1 MDLIPNSGMA
11 VINDIG
17 TLDNIHPKNKAPVG
31 ERLARWALHETYG
44 KKELVHSGPIVKEVT
59 RARGQLRVTFGS
71 IGSGLASRD
80 GQPLT
85 WFEVAGA
92 DQVYAAAKATMD
104 GDSVIVSAP
113 GIAQPQWVRFA
124 WHETAEPNLMNVEG
138 LPANSFVVKA
148 K

>member
-1 MDLIPNSGMA
+1 M
-11 VINDIG
+11 
-17 TLDNIHPKNKAPVG
+17 G
-31 ERLARWALHETYG
+31 ERLARWALHGTYG
-44 KKELVHSGPIVKEVT
+44 NNELVHSGPIVKEVT
-59 RARGQLRVTFGS
+59 RAGGQLRVTFDS

-92 DQVYAAAKATMD
+92 DQVYVPATATMNV
-104 GDSVIVSAP
+104 GSVIVGAP
-113 GIAQPQWVRFA
+113 GVAEPRWLRFA

-138 LPANSFVVKA
+138 LPANSFVVKVVD